1 MNPYNCTKP
10 ARTSFVGYSRLRRRL
25 LQGFVDGNSFA
36 ILGGRRCGKTS
47 LLLKIQDELNAQSLE
62 HFHALPRYLDIQ
74 GLSAK
79 TTAHLFENIYGLVI
93 EDVDAPAWNLPDT
106 GREYQSFLTHLDHA
120 KSVLEEHHG
129 PNWLVILL
137 IDELDAAIEL
147 GPDGKPKDDQFF
159 QNLRNLLM
167 VSRYHRHF
175 RLVASGVNQMANLI
189 SSGASPLNNL
199 RNHHLGI
206 LSTRDAQDLIHL
218 GFPKG
223 LDPDFQHHLFQRT
236 GRHPYLLQGLL
247 EKLCETQPAQV
258 TNTTLTSFIKEFL
271 SEHQDF
277 TRWLDAFEPAGHA
290 VYQILADASDGT
302 LPVDHIR
309 PHLPASFIPDLDRAL
324 TVLSYHGVID
334 DTLSDEPRLAGT
346 MFRDWYRNHKPP
358 SPGIPSTSE
367 VPPSAGP
374 VSSTIPASPNI
385 YVQVNPT
392 FEVHG
397 AQASVHVG
405 LFPEELVKI
414 FKEMETFIAALPI
427 SDQNKAG
434 ISHVLEDGQRE
445 VAKPES
451 LGPPNKDKVR
461 GNLEQ
466 ATGLLKSAGAT
477 TEAIAGFLE
486 KAEKIAPYLGMA
498 AGWLA
503 AFL

>member
-1 MNPYNCTKP
+1 VNPYNFTKP
-10 ARTSFVGYSRLRRRL
+10 ARTSFVGYSRLRRHL
-25 LQGFVDGNSFA
+25 LQGFVNGNSFA

-47 LLLKIQDELNAQSLE
+47 LFLKVQEELNAQGLE
-62 HFHALPRYLDIQ
+62 HFRALPRYLDIQ
-74 GLSAK
+74 ELSAK
-79 TTAHLFENIYGLVI
+79 TTAHLLENIYRLVI

-120 KSVLEEHHG
+120 KPVLEEHHG

-147 GPDGKPKDDQFF
+147 GPDGKLRDDQFF

-175 RLVASGVNQMANLI
+175 RVMASGVNHMANLI
-189 SSGASPLNNL
+189 SSGGSPLNNL
-199 RNHHLGI
+199 RNQHLGI
-206 LSTRDAQDLIHL
+206 LSTRDAEGLIHL
-218 GFPKG
+218 GFPDG
-223 LDPDFQHHLFQRT
+223 LDPDLQHHLFQRT

-247 EKLCETQPAQV
+247 EKLWETQEDSFNP
-258 TNTTLTSFIKEFL
+258 NTLTALVKEFL
-271 SEHQDF
+271 SEQL
-277 TRWLDAFEPAGHA
+277 TLPRWLDAFGPVEHA
-290 VYQILADASDGT
+290 VYQILAAASDGT
-302 LPVDHIR
+302 LPIDHIR

-346 MFRDWYRNHKPP
+346 MFRDWYRDHKSV
-358 SPGIPSTSE
+358 SPGTPSTSE
-367 VPPSAGP
+367 APSAAGP
-374 VSSTIPASPNI
+374 TSFTIPASPNI
-385 YVQVNPT
+385 HVEVNPII
-392 FEVHG
+392 EVHG

-405 LFPEELVKI
+405 LSPKELGQI
-414 FKEMETFIAALPI
+414 FKELETFIATLPI

-461 GNLEQ
+461 GTLEQ

-477 TEAIAGFLE
+477 TEAIGVFLE

>member
-47 LLLKIQDELNAQSLE
+47 LLLKIQDELNAQGLE

-79 TTAHLFENIYGLVI
+79 TSAHLFETIYGLVGQGLNAQPWFPP
-93 EDVDAPAWNLPDT
+93 EP
-106 GREYQSFLTHLDHA
+106 GREYETFLTLLDNT
-120 KSVLEEHHG
+120 KPGLETTYG
-129 PNWLVILL
+129 PNWLVVLL
-137 IDELDAAIEL
+137 IDELDAAIDVS
-147 GPDGKPKDDQFF
+147 PDGKLQDDQFF

-175 RLVASGVNQMANLI
+175 RVAASGVNHMANLI
-189 SSGASPLNNL
+189 SSGSSPLNNL
-199 RNHHLGI
+199 RNQHLGI
-206 LSTRDAQDLIHL
+206 LSTRDAEELIHL
-218 GFPKG
+218 GFPNG

-258 TNTTLTSFIKEFL
+258 TNTTLTSSIKEFL

-290 VYQILADASDGT
+290 VYQILADAFDGT

-309 PHLPASFIPDLDRAL
+309 PHLPASLIPDLDRAL

-346 MFRDWYRNHKPP
+346 MFRDWYRDHKPP

-367 VPPSAGP
+367 APSAAGP
-374 VSSTIPASPNI
+374 VSSAIPASPNI
-385 YVQVNPT
+385 YVQINPT
-392 FEVHG
+392 FEVPG
-397 AQASVHVG
+397 SQASVHVG
-405 LFPEELVKI
+405 LSPEELAQI
-414 FKEMETFIAALPI
+414 FKDLKTFIATLPI
-427 SDQNKAG
+427 SDQEKTG

-445 VAKPES
+445 VAKPDS
-451 LGPPNKDKVR
+451 LGPPNKDQVR
-461 GNLEQ
+461 GTLEQ

-477 TEAIAGFLE
+477 TEAIGGFLQ
-486 KAEKIAPYLGMA
+486 KAEKIAPYLGKA
-498 AGWLA
+498 VGWLA